1 MIRCSRTFYLVFLCA
16 RDGLPNTSNLHRTTA
31 TNFPRKLYSQ
41 QGIDEDTQSE
51 VARVEKHSIKFLH
64 AVNDLGT
71 VIIVT
76 NASLRW
82 VEDAIEYMPDMRSL
96 LDQYGIEVVSARDD
110 CKRTNPFM
118 YYYNLISPTGWKRRT
133 FCAEVR
139 KYLEANDYEDCDP
152 EPDDFRV
159 LCVGDSE
166 QETSAALQLEFYNP
180 CVDKDCL
187 RILKLEEH
195 PGIGT
200 MCHQLFHL
208 ARCAEKFVKEEEFQ
222 EVRLVIYQNC

>member
-139 KYLEANDYEDCDP
+139 KYLEANDYEDCDRSQTTSVCCVSGTVSRRRLQP
-152 EPDDFRV
+152 FSLNSTTRAWIRTACAFLSWKSIRV
-159 LCVGDSE
+159 LVRCVISCSISRDVPRS
-166 QETSAALQLEFYNP
+166 L
-180 CVDKDCL
+180 
-187 RILKLEEH
+187 
-195 PGIGT
+195 
-200 MCHQLFHL
+200 
-208 ARCAEKFVKEEEFQ
+208 
-222 EVRLVIYQNC
+222 